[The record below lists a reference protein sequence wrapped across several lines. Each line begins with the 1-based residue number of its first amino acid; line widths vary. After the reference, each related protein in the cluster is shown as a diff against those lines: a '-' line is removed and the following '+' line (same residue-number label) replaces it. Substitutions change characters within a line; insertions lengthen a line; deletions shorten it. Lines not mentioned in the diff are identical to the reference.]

1 MFTHRV
7 AELQQNFRGG
17 EVNFKQSGG
26 DLSSSLFF
34 LLRGPWPMLVL
45 IKLRHCTR
53 YSSTFPMPMASK
65 VLPKIIGEGR
75 YLEMENLPH
84 VCIDDILH
92 IQDLLVIDPLFKI

>member
-1 MFTHRV
+1 
-7 AELQQNFRGG
+7 
-17 EVNFKQSGG
+17 
-26 DLSSSLFF
+26 
-34 LLRGPWPMLVL
+34 
-45 IKLRHCTR
+45 
-53 YSSTFPMPMASK
+53 MPMASK